1 MMQPLPTNT
10 RATSKSDVLI
20 VGGGIAGCATALLL
34 ARRGKKVTLLERD
47 QVGVRASGVNFGGV
61 RQNGRDLRELPIAMR
76 ARAMWDHLPELIG
89 FDGEFRATGNL
100 RLASD
105 DERGQ
110 QLATFYRQATGMG
123 LKLEQL
129 GRDQL
134 KARYPWLSDK
144 PVFGVLCPDDGHANP
159 RLVGPAFGSAAQE
172 AGATLIE
179 HAEVTEGSYASG
191 EFSLRTADG
200 RAFAA
205 PVLVNCA
212 GAWAGKIS
220 GWFDEPVDLVPEIP
234 QVQVTEPL
242 PYRIQP
248 VLGFVGGDFYL
259 RQTLRGNILF
269 GSGQGRASP
278 DILRSRPLP
287 EMMQRGAQIAVDFIP
302 AMARVPII
310 RSWTGVDGDTSDG
323 VCVIGQS
330 ETHPGLFHAFGFN
343 GHGFLLGP
351 GVGAVLRE
359 LILEGRTQ
367 TDISGLGIGRFRAT
381 RRDSGLLPNAPHE
394 KEQHQAETKESG
406 GKKAE
411 SDLIAQQHPETNSDH
426 DQSASSRDR

>member
-1 MMQPLPTNT
+1 MKRTALQ
-10 RATSKSDVLI
+10 SDVLVI
-20 VGGGIAGCATALLL
+20 GAGIAGCATALQL

-47 QVGVRASGVNFGGV
+47 QAGVRASGVNFGGV

-76 ARAMWDHLPELIG
+76 ARAMWDDLTNLIG

-105 DERGQ
+105 EERAA
-110 QLATFYRQATGMG
+110 QLDTFYTAATAQG
-123 LKLEQL
+123 LELLRLE
-129 GRDQL
+129 RADL
-134 KARYPWLSDK
+134 KVIYPWLSAK
-144 PVFGVLCPDDGHANP
+144 PMRGVLCPSDGHANP
-159 RLVGPAFGSAAQE
+159 RLVGPAFAFAAQN
-172 AGATLIE
+172 AGATLVE
-179 HAEVTEGSYASG
+179 HTEIAEGWYANG
-191 EFSLRTADG
+191 AFHLRSADN
-200 RAFAA
+200 RSFTA

-212 GAWAGKIS
+212 GAWAGAVA
-220 GWFDEPVDLVPEIP
+220 GWFDEAVTLAPETP

-242 PYRIQP
+242 PYRIEP

-287 EMMQRGAQIAVDFIP
+287 ETMRRGAQIAIDFIP
-302 AMARVPII
+302 ALAHVPII

-323 VCVIGQS
+323 VCVLGAS

-351 GVGAVLRE
+351 AVGAVLAE
-359 LILEGRTQ
+359 LIVDGKTRTE
-367 TDISGLGIGRFRAT
+367 IGGLGIGRFRT
-381 RRDSGLLPNAPHE
+381 PPRHE
-394 KEQHQAETKESG
+394 KAPLPPLRGKDAQA
-406 GKKAE
+406 
-411 SDLIAQQHPETNSDH
+411 
-426 DQSASSRDR
+426 

>member
-1 MMQPLPTNT
+1 MNT
-10 RATSKSDVLI
+10 RPVAKSDILI
-20 VGGGIAGCATALLL
+20 VGGGIAGCATALML
-34 ARRGKKVTLLERD
+34 ARRGRKVTLLERD
-47 QVGVRASGVNFGGV
+47 QAGIRASGVNFGGV

-76 ARAMWDHLPELIG
+76 ARAMWGNLADLIG

-100 RLASD
+100 RLATD
-105 DERGQ
+105 DARGQ
-110 QLATFYRQATGMG
+110 QLATFHRQASVLG

-129 GRDQL
+129 DRNQL
-134 KARYPWLSDK
+134 RARYPWLSDK
-144 PVFGVLCPDDGHANP
+144 PIFGVLCPGDGHANP

-172 AGATLIE
+172 AGAAIIE
-179 HAEVTEGSYASG
+179 HAEVVEGSYASG

-200 RAFAA
+200 RSFAA

-212 GAWAGKIS
+212 GAWAGTIA
-220 GWFDEPVDLVPEIP
+220 GWFDESVTLIPEVP

-269 GSGQGRASP
+269 GSGQGRAG
-278 DILRSRPLP
+278 DGMLRSRPLP
-287 EMMQRGAQIAVDFIP
+287 ETMRRGAQIAVDFIP

-351 GVGAVLRE
+351 AVGAVLRE
-359 LILEGRTQ
+359 LILDGRTQ
-367 TDISGLGIGRFRAT
+367 TDVSGLGIGRFRTT
-381 RRDSGLLPNAPHE
+381 RRESRLLAGAQHE
-394 KEQHQAETKESG
+394 QEHDQAETEEGEDKGADDGLPIEHHDA
-406 GKKAE
+406 AE
-411 SDLIAQQHPETNSDH
+411 NREQAGH
-426 DQSASSRDR
+426 DGQDR